1 MTHDLEKVRLVM
13 DEFLKFHHKST
24 ANMIAMFCY
33 IAARNDQIV
42 ETRDL
47 PAALNMTQ
55 TTINR
60 QIRGMADRS
69 YDRPEGF
76 QLLKQTPS
84 PDDERQRIVEL
95 TPKGK
100 ILAQRIKEIM
110 NA

>member
-1 MTHDLEKVRLVM
+1 
-13 DEFLKFHHKST
+13 
-24 ANMIAMFCY
+24 
-33 IAARNDQIV
+33 
-42 ETRDL
+42 
-47 PAALNMTQ
+47 
-55 TTINR
+55 
-60 QIRGMADRS
+60 MADRS

-84 PDDERQRIVEL
+84 PADERQRIVEL